1 MFAAIYI
8 PNFALQALLRH
19 EPQLLD
25 APVALLQENSPKSP
39 VRQVTGKAGACGV
52 VCGMTSTQA
61 KARCESILFKTRSPI
76 AEETAQEILIECAY
90 QAAAFIESTE
100 PGVCT
105 MDLRGLPVVKME
117 PPLPAFENWAGAL
130 KRRIEAFH
138 LSGSIGIAAAPG
150 LALQAAKCAPP
161 PGSFIFVEHPRE
173 FWKSLPVD
181 SLSPALLPEIREIL
195 SKWGLHTVGAFLALG
210 KAAIA
215 ARLGPAGVEL
225 YERAHADRERPLNHT
240 TPKQIYEES
249 FEFEQQVET
258 LEPLLFILRRFL
270 DQLAR
275 RIEMP
280 GLAAEEVFLSLR
292 LESGD
297 SADRALKIP
306 SPTRDV
312 DVLFRILHNYLENL
326 RTSSAVVGLSLRL
339 KTCRAESEQFQLFE
353 TAIRDPNRF
362 YETAGRLS
370 AWLGADRVGTP
381 VIQNSHRSDDVK
393 VVPLSRSAA
402 AEKSGAG
409 SREDSDAP
417 RLTIALSAVAAAK
430 PRGLVL
436 RRYRPP
442 RPAVVRLEDGRP
454 IFIQSNG
461 MRSTI
466 TKSAGPWRK
475 SGQWWEALWTREE
488 WDIET
493 KEGLYRIFR
502 EGQAWLLEGAYD

>member
-8 PNFALQALLRH
+8 PDFALQALLRH
-19 EPQLLD
+19 EPQFLSC
-25 APVALLQENSPKSP
+25 PVALLRENSPKSP
-39 VRQVTGKAGACGV
+39 VWQMTGKAAEAGV
-52 VCGMTSTQA
+52 LSGMTSTQA
-61 KARCESILFKTRSPI
+61 KARCESILFKTRSRG

-90 QAAAFIESTE
+90 QAAAYVESTE

-105 MDLRGLPVVKME
+105 MDLRGLPVLKMD
-117 PPLPAFENWAGAL
+117 PPVPALENWAAGL
-130 KRRIEAFH
+130 KRRLEAFH
-138 LSGSIGIAAAPG
+138 LFGSIGIAAAPG
-150 LALQAAKCAPP
+150 LALQAAKGIRPP
-161 PGSFIFVEHPRE
+161 ESFVFVEDPAA
-173 FWKSLPVD
+173 FWRSLPLD
-181 SLSPALLPEIREIL
+181 SLSPALSPELREIL
-195 SKWGLHTVGAFLALG
+195 EKWGVHTAGAFLALG
-210 KAAIA
+210 KTAIG

-249 FEFEQQVET
+249 FEFEQLVET

-275 RIEMP
+275 RIELP

-292 LESGD
+292 LESGE

-312 DVLFRILHNYLENL
+312 NVLFRILHNYLENV
-326 RTSSAVVGLSLRL
+326 RTSSAVIGLSLRF

-381 VIQNSHRSDDVK
+381 VVQNSHRPDDVK

-402 AEKSGAG
+402 SEKSGG
-409 SREDSDAP
+409 PRESSEAP
-417 RLTIALSAVAAAK
+417 RLTIALSAVAASK

-436 RRYRPP
+436 RRYHPP

-454 IFIQSNG
+454 VFIQSSG
-461 MRSTI
+461 MRSTVL
-466 TKSAGPWRK
+466 KSAGPWRK